1 MRRIALLAAT
11 IAGWSCA
18 GCSTVGPV
26 ASTGLGGGYTYS
38 TGRASQEFTV
48 PPDTIASAATQAM
61 ADLRIQGVHQ
71 TRGEGGMI
79 MLEGT
84 TADDRRASVAIRP
97 NRGTSRV
104 SVRIGWFGDQPLSR
118 AVMDR
123 IGIRLGTLPPSAVPV
138 DPPTE
143 PDGNPFFSRSAIPDS
158 EMLRDQADAAFRDSP
173 VP

>member
-11 IAGWSCA
+11 IAGSSCA

-26 ASTGLGGGYTYS
+26 AATGLGGAGYTYS
-38 TGRASQEFTV
+38 TGRATQEFTY
-48 PPDTIASAATQAM
+48 PPDTIVTAATQAM
-61 ADLRIQGVHQ
+61 NDLRIQAIQQ
-71 TRGEGGMI
+71 TRDGGMI

-97 NRGTSRV
+97 NQGTSRV
-104 SVRIGWFGDQPLSR
+104 SVRVGWFGDQPLSC
-118 AVMDR
+118 AIMDR
-123 IGIRLGTLPPSAVPV
+123 VGIRLGTLPPSAVPV
-138 DPPTE
+138 DPPTA
-143 PDGNPFFSRSAIPDS
+143 PDGNPFFSRSAVPDS